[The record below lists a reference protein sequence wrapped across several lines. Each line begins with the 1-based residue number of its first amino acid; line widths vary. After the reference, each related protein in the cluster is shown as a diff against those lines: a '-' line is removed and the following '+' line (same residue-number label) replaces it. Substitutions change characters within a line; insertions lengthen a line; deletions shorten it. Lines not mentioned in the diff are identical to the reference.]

1 MKHPDQL
8 VLDRRR
14 RPHPRGGD
22 RERITR
28 ARQAAEALFTPNPQ
42 VTEQS
47 VSESLPSADQSARKP
62 RVLGTTSVAAVPSR
76 EARGNSE
83 QR

>member
-8 VLDRRR
+8 VLERRR
-14 RPHPRGGD
+14 RPHPRGDD

-47 VSESLPSADQSARKP
+47 VSESLPSAD
-62 RVLGTTSVAAVPSR
+62 
-76 EARGNSE
+76 
-83 QR
+83 